1 MRQDDAPSAESS
13 HQIFNVPCPTPNFT
27 LCRHMNLLSGH
38 ELQVKELLGC
48 IDYQWCSSAAIAG
61 RSFFRH
67 SLHRDELM
75 QDDSLHQ
82 LAL

>member
-1 MRQDDAPSAESS
+1 
-13 HQIFNVPCPTPNFT
+13 
-27 LCRHMNLLSGH
+27 MNLLSGH